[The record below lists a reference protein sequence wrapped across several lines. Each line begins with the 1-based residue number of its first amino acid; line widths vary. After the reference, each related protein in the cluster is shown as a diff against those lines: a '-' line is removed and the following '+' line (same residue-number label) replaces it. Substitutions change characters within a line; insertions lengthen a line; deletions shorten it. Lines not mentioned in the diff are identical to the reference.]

1 MFSYSDP
8 IIVAAHQRE
17 LRLEAERERLAA
29 TAARTGGRG
38 RSRLEGWTRRTLL
51 GAGLAHRLGR
61 LVAAAR

>member
-29 TAARTGGRG
+29 TAQRPAGRQA
-38 RSRLEGWTRRTLL
+38 RLEGWTRRMLV
-51 GAGLAHRLGR
+51 GAGLAQRLGR